1 MHPATFTSCN
11 SQLATRNSGA
21 HSRGFTLVELL
32 TVIAIIGI
40 LASIT
45 IVSLS
50 GARERARDAER
61 ISEVGQI
68 ALAAELYYDACK
80 EYPSSLSTGAS
91 NCPGSSGVTF
101 GDFMS
106 NIPNDPS
113 GSAYGY
119 ATDGSNTAFVVRTEL
134 STDAAALLD
143 DVDGTV
149 LGLSCN
155 DSSAPFYYCVGS

>member
-1 MHPATFTSCN
+1 MHPATFTFRN
-11 SQLATRNSGA
+11 SQLATRDSGA
-21 HSRGFTLVELL
+21 RARGFTLVELL

-45 IVSLS
+45 IASLS

-80 EYPSSLSTGAS
+80 EYPATLSTGAS
-91 NCPGSSGVTF
+91 NCPGSSGATF

-106 NIPNDPS
+106 TIPSDPS
-113 GSAYGY
+113 GGAYDY
-119 ATDGSNTAFVVRTEL
+119 ETDGSNTSFVVRTEL
-134 STDAAALLD
+134 DTEAGALLD

-155 DSSAPFYYCVGS
+155 DSSAPFYYCVSS